1 MGYHRSIDSWNIGK
15 KSEFKE
21 RKYFKE
27 GVALN
32 SLAKYEGVNEDGRA
46 KVA

>member
-1 MGYHRSIDSWNIGK
+1 MDNSKRTKCEIFTKIMGYLSNYGKFNMGK

-27 GVALN
+27 PKNL
-32 SLAKYEGVNEDGRA
+32 D
-46 KVA
+46 